1 MCGIF
6 AVIKKNQNSID
17 ISKIKN
23 SLKKIKY
30 RGPDNTSI
38 NKISENIVFGH
49 NRLKIIDLSENS
61 NQPMYANGCYLI
73 FNGCI
78 YNYQEIKKKLSNKY
92 SFRTSGDTEIL
103 LYSLIEWGEKALNI
117 IDGMFSFV
125 FFDGKKIISA
135 IDDFGEKPLFYFEN
149 TDEIIFSSEIV
160 AIKEYL
166 SNKIQKNI
174 SDLILKE
181 FVYLGY
187 LTGEKTIYKKIYKCL
202 PTKIYYFEKNNFF
215 SKDKIYNSVSLN
227 DKLDDIHNELINS
240 IKLRLISNQPVS
252 LLLSSGIDSS
262 LLLVILKKELKID
275 LDTYSFYESHDIEN
289 IKFVKKLTNHLNIE
303 NKIIPKLNFNY
314 DASGFYH
321 AFNDLNDC
329 ETYFPFYRMINYIS
343 NNSNTKVILSGT
355 GADEIFYGYNKYKFA
370 YDRVNYYR
378 FFDYF
383 DKITNLKYFS
393 NLNFYIGNNNHRFLK
408 LKNNKVFL
416 YDKDINDIIKLND
429 KNNLYEEMRNFD
441 LNNTLPFSII
451 PALERASMRNSI
463 ENRSPYLS
471 KKLLKIINSFKN
483 KNLYL
488 GEQKKF
494 QKEIIKRYLPS
505 SFVMNKKE
513 GFFSTKKVSISK
525 NNILNLMN
533 KLKYNYKDLNP
544 RDKQRLAIYNY
555 FKNN

>member
-6 AVIKKNQNSID
+6 AVIKKNQNSFD
-17 ISKIKN
+17 IPKIKN
-23 SLKKIKY
+23 SLQKIKY
-30 RGPDNTSI
+30 RGPDNTSV

-61 NQPMYANGCYLI
+61 NQPMHANGCFLV

-78 YNYQEIKKKLSNKY
+78 YNYQEIKKKLTHKY
-92 SFRTSGDTEIL
+92 SFRTSGDTEVL

-149 TDEIIFSSEIV
+149 NDEIIFSSEII

-166 SNKIQKNI
+166 SNKIEKNI

-181 FVYLGY
+181 FIYLGY
-187 LTGEKTIYKKIYKCL
+187 LTGEKTIYKNIYKYL
-202 PTKIYYFEKNNFF
+202 PNKIYYFEKNIFF
-215 SKDKIYNSVSLN
+215 SKNKIENRVSLN
-227 DKLDDIHNELINS
+227 TKLDDIHNELINS
-240 IKLRLISNQPVS
+240 VKLRLISNQPVS

-275 LDTYSFYESHDIEN
+275 LDTYSFYQPQDIEN
-289 IKFVKKLTNHLNIE
+289 INLVKRLTNHLNTEI
-303 NKIIPKLNFNY
+303 KIIPKLNFNY
-314 DASGFYH
+314 EASSFYD

-329 ETYFPFYRMINYIS
+329 ETYFPFYKMINYIS

-370 YDRVNYYR
+370 YDRINYYK

-383 DKITNLKYFS
+383 KKIHNLKYFPK
-393 NLNFYIGNNNHRFLK
+393 LNFYIGNNNHRFLK
-408 LKNNKVFL
+408 LKNNKIFL
-416 YDKDINDIIKLND
+416 KDQDINNIIKLDD
-429 KNNLYEEMRNFD
+429 KNNLFDEMRNFD

-471 KKLLKIINSFKN
+471 KNLLTIINSFKN
-483 KNLYL
+483 KNIYL
-488 GEQKKF
+488 KKQKQL
-494 QKEIIKRYLPS
+494 QKEIIMRYLPN
-505 SFVMNKKE
+505 SFLLNKKE

-525 NNILNLMN
+525 NKILNLIS
-533 KLKYNYKDLNP
+533 KLNYSYKDLNS
-544 RDKQRLAIYNY
+544 RDIQRLAIYHY
-555 FKNN
+555 FANN